1 MLDSFRG
8 KGAMVTGAA
17 SGIGFAVSEEM
28 LKMGG
33 SVFLADRDEKALAE
47 AVEKLREHAGRV
59 YPMVVDVTQQIQ
71 VQKAV
76 RNTAEVHGSLDFL
89 FNNAGIGG
97 TMQIETATL
106 ETWRRIIDINL
117 WGVIYGVD
125 AALPIMRKQGH
136 GHIVNTS
143 SIAGI
148 IPPPY
153 QALYCA
159 SKYAVTGMTECLRY
173 ELANE
178 GVRFSLICPGNV
190 ATNIF
195 CGLTPPDDA
204 ISPESAAKII
214 LTGVANNENLIIFPE
229 KYKKMYEDFRYHP
242 VEAEKALLALADE
255 RREAYRKGGKY
266 Y

>member
-1 MLDSFRG
+1 
-8 KGAMVTGAA
+8 
-17 SGIGFAVSEEM
+17 
-28 LKMGG
+28 
-33 SVFLADRDEKALAE
+33 
-47 AVEKLREHAGRV
+47 
-59 YPMVVDVTQQIQ
+59 
-71 VQKAV
+71 
-76 RNTAEVHGSLDFL
+76 
-89 FNNAGIGG
+89 
-97 TMQIETATL
+97 MQIETATL
-106 ETWRRIIDINL
+106 ETWRRIIDLNL

-195 CGLTPPDDA
+195 GGLTPPDDA
-204 ISPESAAKII
+204 ISPETAAQII
-214 LTGVANNENLIIFPE
+214 LTGVANNENLIIFPD
-229 KYKKMYEDFRYHP
+229 KYKKMYENYRYHP
-242 VEAEKALLALADE
+242 NEAEKNLLALADE